1 MRRYGHARAG
11 RGWARGWKAS
21 SSITTSLAHQAE
33 LVLGNKREPP
43 QPGWVAALVR
53 RLHVLAGQMMEERE
67 TETPTQDHL
76 ACGASDDVDEDTRDG
91 DLVKKE
97 EEEDDVPEV
106 EGEDEEAKQTRRENK
121 LKLKE
126 ERRVAHWQHRR
137 QKRREKKQE
146 LRRLEQE
153 AIARGEQPP
162 ERKKKKTLRI
172 RTSVPLEKN
181 LPRLVIDLDFQD
193 QLNEKVHLPDFS
205 LIIDIDIIFIYFS
218 SNIYAKFFRGFRGY
232 LSFFPIYC
240 HN

>member
-1 MRRYGHARAG
+1 
-11 RGWARGWKAS
+11 
-21 SSITTSLAHQAE
+21 
-33 LVLGNKREPP
+33 
-43 QPGWVAALVR
+43 
-53 RLHVLAGQMMEERE
+53 
-67 TETPTQDHL
+67 
-76 ACGASDDVDEDTRDG
+76 
-91 DLVKKE
+91 
-97 EEEDDVPEV
+97 V

-121 LKLKE
+121 IKLKE

-193 QLNEKVHLPDFS
+193 QLNEKAHLPDFS
-205 LIIDIDIIFIYFS
+205 FSILFLYFNCVIAQS
-218 SNIYAKFFRGFRGY
+218 FLRD
-232 LSFFPIYC
+232 LSFF
-240 HN
+240 NLFK